1 MGHLTVYLSWVYNA
15 HRVLCRES
23 AMNVLLG
30 NILMVIGVLL
40 LIGAIIW
47 TGLAFTIKGSYH
59 KPVKKKRGRHAL
71 PFPVND

>member
-1 MGHLTVYLSWVYNA
+1 
-15 HRVLCRES
+15 
-23 AMNVLLG
+23 MNVLLG